1 MIISSILL
9 QTLYTVQYEVQ
20 AALGE
25 AMSDGLAAFISEY
38 LDETDAILSK
48 KLSVRSFL
56 TTMRKMMAEAQQCVD
71 TEDEDNESDSANKWK
86 SINRQTKLRLQQ
98 CHDSFVV
105 MPNFIDVIT
114 GEYVIKPAISPYGH
128 VLSYETWTKL
138 LRASKKNVCPF
149 TLQKLTRRDLVKLTL
164 DNIHDFKHQIKDI
177 SEAKED
183 NGINH

>member
-1 MIISSILL
+1 MIISSISR
-9 QTLYTVQYEVQ
+9 QILYTVQYEVQ

-25 AMSDGLAAFISEY
+25 AISDELSEFISEY
-38 LDETDAILSK
+38 LDETDAVLSK

-56 TTMRKMMAEAQQCVD
+56 TTMRKMMAE
-71 TEDEDNESDSANKWK
+71 DEDNESDSTGECK

-105 MPNFIDVIT
+105 IPNFIDVIT
-114 GEYVIKPAISPYGH
+114 GDHVLKPAISPYGH

-164 DNIHDFKHQIKDI
+164 NNIHDFKHRIKDI
-177 SEAKED
+177 TED
-183 NGINH
+183 QKSIMTLIIH